1 MSSSLAITL
10 GVAAAGVGALHSL
23 APDHWLPIAAVS
35 RARSW
40 SMGRTGK
47 VALFCGTGHVTVSAA
62 LGLVAL
68 VTGRSIVEALGTHVG
83 SIAAI
88 LMIAFGIGYAVWGA
102 RHLIARRFHG
112 HDHVHFDHVHG
123 AEKTS
128 VRALFAIYCADPCI
142 AVIPIIIAAAPL
154 SLPATLGIVAVYELA
169 TLATMVGLV
178 LASRAGIGVIR
189 GRWVEDH
196 GDTAAGG
203 LIAVTGI
210 VVAILGI

>member
-40 SMGRTGK
+40 SMRRTAK
-47 VALFCGTGHVTVSAA
+47 IALGCGTGHVTVSAA
-62 LGLVAL
+62 LGLLAL

-88 LMIAFGIGYAVWGA
+88 LMIAFGVGYALWGA
-102 RHLIARRFHG
+102 RHLIADRLHG
-112 HDHVHFDHVHG
+112 HHHAHFDHVHD

-154 SLPATLGIVAVYELA
+154 SLASTIGIVLVYELA
-169 TLATMVGLV
+169 TLATMIGLV
-178 LASRAGIGVIR
+178 LASRAGISLPQTV
-189 GRWVEDH
+189 
-196 GDTAAGG
+196 
-203 LIAVTGI
+203 
-210 VVAILGI
+210 